1 MILVLVVTGWAGSAR
16 VLRSQALSI
25 RSKDFVAAAVV
36 SGERAG
42 RIMFREILPNMASIV
57 MGTLLACVIYGIGA
71 QAGLEFLGLGDVST
85 VSWGNNLFWAG
96 NEGALLTGSWWVF
109 VPSGVCIALV
119 AFALALIN
127 YAVDEVTNP
136 RLRKIKTPKTRQH
149 RKERRQMTISQVS
162 FGSHEPVLDVKNL
175 TVKYIGDTRSTTA
188 VDRVSFSIGTGEV
201 FGLAGE
207 SGCGKS
213 TIANSIMRLLK
224 DPAKIAGGSISFG
237 GKDVLAMSPEELRRF
252 RWQDVAMVFQSAM
265 NSLNPVLTIG
275 EQIVDIFTTHA
286 GYSRK
291 ESLRRAGELLE
302 LVRIDPARLKSYP
315 HQLSGGMRQRAV
327 IAMAVALKPSLL
339 ILDEPTTALDVVVQ
353 QEIMAQIKELQREL
367 GFSVLFITHDMSLMV
382 ELSHRMAVMYGGRI
396 VETAKAQDVYSTPRH
411 PYTQAL
417 MGAFPPLTG
426 PRVPLTGLPDG
437 VKFRNIPDLT
447 EAAPGHFVAPFG
459 ADAPVVDSANL
470 EGAAR

>member
-1 MILVLVVTGWAGSAR
+1 M
-16 VLRSQALSI
+16 
-25 RSKDFVAAAVV
+25 
-36 SGERAG
+36 
-42 RIMFREILPNMASIV
+42 
-57 MGTLLACVIYGIGA
+57 
-71 QAGLEFLGLGDVST
+71 T
-85 VSWGNNLFWAG
+85 V
-96 NEGALLTGSWWVF
+96 
-109 VPSGVCIALV
+109 
-119 AFALALIN
+119 
-127 YAVDEVTNP
+127 
-136 RLRKIKTPKTRQH
+136 
-149 RKERRQMTISQVS
+149 SQVS
-162 FGSHEPVLDVKNL
+162 FGSHEPVLDVQNL
-175 TVKYIGDTRSTTA
+175 TVKYVGDTRSTTA

-367 GFSVLFITHDMSLMV
+367 GLLCPVH
-382 ELSHRMAVMYGGRI
+382 H
-396 VETAKAQDVYSTPRH
+396 PRH
-411 PYTQAL
+411 VPHGGAL
-417 MGAFPPLTG
+417 APHGRDVRWPNRGNRQGTGRLRQPPPPLHAGTDGGVPATHRPARSADRTARRREVPEHPG
-426 PRVPLTGLPDG
+426 PHRGGTRPPRCTVWCRRFSG
-437 VKFRNIPDLT
+437 
-447 EAAPGHFVAPFG
+447 
-459 ADAPVVDSANL
+459 
-470 EGAAR
+470 